1 MASVLRKI
9 QKTKMKAKINNW
21 RECSI
26 NNYIEI
32 RDIMSD
38 ETLSDYEK
46 EVKTIAVICD
56 VDEDEIWNLS
66 INEFRD
72 LQVGKLWIGDFKI
85 DTSKHFRKIKL
96 NDTEYEVDIDLQN
109 MTVAQYID
117 FQTFWAQRDDIT
129 KIGNLLAVFV
139 IPKGCKYNEG
149 YDIKKTIDDIMDY
162 MDIMTANEIVFFFL
176 SSYAALTRV
185 MLHYLTSKMKRMA
198 KRKKM
203 DQDRMMELQ
212 KQVDQLEK
220 AILDGFHSLS
230 K

>member
-1 MASVLRKI
+1 
-9 QKTKMKAKINNW
+9 MKPKINSW

-26 NNYIEI
+26 NNYIDI

-46 EVKTIAVICD
+46 EVKTIAVICGI
-56 VDEDEIWNLS
+56 DEDEIWNLS

-72 LQVGKLWIGDFKI
+72 LQVGKLWISDFKI

-96 NDTEYEVDIDLQN
+96 NETEYSVDIDLQN

-139 IPKGCKYNEG
+139 IPKGYKYNEG
-149 YDIKKTIDDIMDY
+149 YDIKKTIGDIMDY

-176 SSYAALTRV
+176 SSYVVLTKAI
-185 MLHYLTSKMKRMA
+185 LHYLTSKMKRMA
-198 KRKKM
+198 KRKKVN
-203 DQDRMMELQ
+203 QERMMELQ